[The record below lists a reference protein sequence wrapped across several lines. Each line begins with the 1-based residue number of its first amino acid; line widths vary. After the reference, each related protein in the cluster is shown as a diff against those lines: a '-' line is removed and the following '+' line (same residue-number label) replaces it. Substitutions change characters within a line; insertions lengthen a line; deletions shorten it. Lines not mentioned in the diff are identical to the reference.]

1 MYTLFW
7 TRYPASTSHHIYGG
21 KKRYGENMIDSTNTT
36 DSDGYTRFEIL
47 KPSEFRQALAD
58 HLDDR
63 ATDTLTKAMR
73 QENNGVPAMVY
84 DAAPTSLLF
93 SLYEKGIID
102 LILPDDGRK
111 FRGGAEVYIENNKLK
126 YVKPAQEG
134 NILAYNPMFLYSCMF
149 CGDEKI
155 SRAGAKP
162 VICTNPGCG
171 RKNSFK
177 ANYPTE
183 LEKPVWLL
191 GEKPIEAHPMEIYD
205 ELLDFYRDHIVLR
218 EQEYHTLAAWVMAS
232 WLVDDF
238 HTCPYLAL
246 IAPMSSGKTQVL
258 EAIRQTA
265 YRAYGLASVTP
276 AAIFRAI
283 EMWRLTLC
291 IDEAEHQI
299 GTNTES
305 GQAIYACLLAGYKR
319 GIGAMRAEKQG
330 EDWMPTSFDLFG
342 FKAFSG
348 TKIVLPTLA
357 SRSIEFR
364 MRKARPKYDLFTQS
378 DGLRLRSMLLWFRF
392 TNLHKHKII
401 YPQSDDG
408 RIRELYSPLFTI
420 SRLLDNEAKENL
432 QKMLE
437 ESMQT
442 RKADDRQSTE
452 AEIVAAINEL
462 AEQTSGTLTGER
474 VFIYVSELLDMLGWD
489 RDRSTST
496 RLGRSLKAM
505 GLQTRHTKSGKV
517 LDLYDGDNEAQLEYL
532 QERYVS

>member
-7 TRYPASTSHHIYGG
+7 TRVAASIFSGNG
-21 KKRYGENMIDSTNTT
+21 DRRAGVKNMKQTETT

-47 KPSEFRQALAD
+47 KPREFRQALAD

-63 ATDTLTKAMR
+63 ATETLTKATR
-73 QENNGVPAMVY
+73 QENNGIPVMVY
-84 DAAPTSLLF
+84 DAAPTPLLF
-93 SLYEKGIID
+93 ALYEKGIID

-111 FRGGAEVYIENNKLK
+111 FRGGAEVYIGDTGLEYAKPTQKGIKLS
-126 YVKPAQEG
+126 
-134 NILAYNPMFLYSCMF
+134 YNPMFKYTCAF

-191 GEKPIEAHPMEIYD
+191 GEKPIESQPIEIYD

-283 EMWRLTLC
+283 ETWKLTLC

-299 GTNTES
+299 NTNSES

-319 GIGAMRAEKQG
+319 GIGAMRAEKHG
-330 EDWMPTSFDLFG
+330 DDWMPTSFDLFG

-378 DGLRLRSMLLWFRF
+378 DSLRLRSMLLWFRF

-401 YPQSDDG
+401 YPQSEDG
-408 RIRELYSPLFTI
+408 RIRELYAPLFTI
-420 SRLLDNEAKENL
+420 SRLFDSEAKENL

-442 RKADDRQSTE
+442 KKADDRQSTE
-452 AEIVAAINEL
+452 AEIISAINEL
-462 AEQTSGTLTGER
+462 AEHDSGSLTGER
-474 VFIYVSELLDMLGWD
+474 VFIYLSELLDMLGWD

-517 LDLYDGDNEAQLEYL
+517 LDLYDGDNEAQLKYL
-532 QERYVS
+532 QERYIS